1 MRNILILL
9 LLLLP
14 SSLFG
19 FNEMI
24 AVQTLQDNG
33 NFQHTVCEVKTAYAN
48 KGDHVLYKNVTPRDG
63 MIILTD
69 DGKCVKYNKN
79 IIADRV
85 VVAIVKSYT

>member
-1 MRNILILL
+1 MRNILL
-9 LLLLP
+9 LLLLLSP

-33 NFQHTVCEVKTAYAN
+33 NFQHVVCAVKTAYAN
-48 KGDHVLYKNVTPRDG
+48 KGDHILYKNVTPRDG

-69 DGKCVKYNKN
+69 AGECVKYTKD

>member
-1 MRNILILL
+1 MRHLLLLL

-19 FNEMI
+19 FNEMN
-24 AVQTLQDNG
+24 AVETLKENG
-33 NFQHTVCEVKTAYAN
+33 NFEHVVCEVKTAYAN
-48 KGDHVLYKNVTPRDG
+48 KGDHVLYKNVAPREG

-79 IIADRV
+79 IVANKV
-85 VVAIVKSYT
+85 VVAIVKRYT